1 MGRQTGVYQ
10 KIELRGRIVLHC
22 CFAAATHFFLY
33 THKFVDGTFS
43 FLLRRN
49 SDFSRWTQLS
59 WSSESEKSAIYGSR
73 STACFRSYIKSFFEI
88 FLEVTG
94 IMQPLIHNLFHYFL
108 GFVPPCESR
117 HPPPHVKPPLAIR
130 RSWSFALYTTIE
142 FGEVVLPLPPDLDRL
157 PIRDERDPK
166 ISCTMLC
173 NAKWAIFP
181 SVQAKD

>member
-10 KIELRGRIVLHC
+10 KIELRGRVVLHC
-22 CFAAATHFFLY
+22 CFAAATHFSLY

-49 SDFSRWTQLS
+49 SDFSRWTQHS
-59 WSSESEKSAIYGSR
+59 WSSESEKKCNLWQPQHCLLQKLK
-73 STACFRSYIKSFFEI
+73 STFCEI

-94 IMQPLIHNLFHYFL
+94 IMQPLIHNLFHYFS
-108 GFVPPCESR
+108 GFVPLCESR

-130 RSWSFALYTTIE
+130 RSWSFALYTIE